1 MTGQGSSIGPARY
14 ARRVSSPASPS
25 TPRVLPT
32 TDQLVEIVAPLTAER
47 GAVVEVT
54 RLTGGMFAVAHALE
68 FADGSRAVIKVSDAD
83 PARLCRYE
91 VGIARTEAETFEV
104 LGERGLPVP
113 AVLLTDFSR
122 ERFVADVVVTSHLAG
137 TPWNVAGLD
146 EASDAVVR
154 RELGG
159 LMARLHRVGA
169 PAFGYPAPEAGLRAA
184 DWRTAFTLMVEGV
197 LQDAADTGT
206 EVSADAVRAALA
218 RHGGA
223 LDVVTRAAI
232 VHNDLWPANLFLDV
246 GSDAG
251 GDEGSSAA
259 DGEREPR
266 IVGLIDTE
274 RTVWGDPLLDLVGAD
289 QFGLWHV
296 DPDLLAGNTAAG
308 GVLAAELASPT
319 GAARFALYRLY
330 YSLVLVAEIPIR
342 GYEGEWVAGHRSA
355 AEAVLAAALDL
366 VAEPAITAL
375 PDAER

>member
-1 MTGQGSSIGPARY
+1 M
-14 ARRVSSPASPS
+14 SSPASPS

-32 TDQLVEIVAPLTAER
+32 TDQLVEIVAPLAAER
-47 GAVVEVT
+47 GAVVEVR
-54 RLTGGMFAVAHALE
+54 RLTGGMFAVAHTLE

-122 ERFVADVVVTSHLAG
+122 ERFAADVVVTSHLAG

-232 VHNDLWPANLFLDV
+232 VHNDLWPANLFLD
-246 GSDAG
+246 AR
-251 GDEGSSAA
+251 GDEVTV

-274 RTVWGDPLLDLVGAD
+274 RTVWGDLLLDLVGAD

-355 AEAVLAAALDL
+355 AEAILAAALDL